1 LRSCFGPI
9 KTLTPPSKKIIPII
23 IACLISLG
31 AIFLVVYQKNRSES
45 YVTPKN
51 IDVVDQNLKT
61 SASFDIDQSGL
72 KKWEDLLQKTTAN
85 NSGNTTNTTIQTP
98 TDKVAQ
104 DFMVKLLTLGQAG
117 TTITPEIE
125 NSIVQESLAKAIATF
140 NPQKYTSADLKI
152 SNTENTTAIKK
163 YGNDT
168 GAVFVNN
175 ALPNTENEMVIVGR
189 ALNTEDPKLLAK
201 LDPIL
206 LNYHKILNELLAV
219 SVPKSAENQH
229 LDLVN
234 SLSLMIETV
243 EAMKTTFTDP
253 ITGLTALKNY
263 PENLQNFGDTVSNLK
278 TYFLEKGVVFSDTES
293 GALFKNKI

>member
-1 LRSCFGPI
+1 M
-9 KTLTPPSKKIIPII
+9 TLPSKKIIPIF

-31 AIFLVVYQKNRSES
+31 AIFFVVYQKNRNES
-45 YVTPKN
+45 YVAPQGVN
-51 IDVVDQNLKT
+51 IIDQNLKT
-61 SASFDIDQSGL
+61 SASFNIDQNGL
-72 KKWEDLLQKTTAN
+72 KKWENLLQKTTGN
-85 NSGNTTNTTIQTP
+85 NSENTINTLDQTP

-104 DFMVKLLTLGQAG
+104 NFMAKLLTLGQAG

-140 NPQKYTSADLKI
+140 NPQKYTPTDLKI

-163 YGNDT
+163 YGNNT

-175 ALPNTENEMVIVGR
+175 VLPNTENEMVIVGR
-189 ALNTEDPKLLAK
+189 ALNTEDPAVLVK

-206 LNYHKILNELLAV
+206 LNYHKILNELLVV
-219 SVPKSAENQH
+219 SVPKSAGGPH

-234 SLSLMIETV
+234 SLSLIIETV

-263 PENLQNFGDTVSNLK
+263 PENLQNFGDTISNLK
-278 TYFLEKGVVFSDTES
+278 TYFIEKGVVFSDTES